1 MEYLVSCISSLKK
14 WVNEM
19 KKIPIFSRVFGILA
33 ALPAV
38 LVLVICLSQR
48 SGAPLLLGSTEKAE
62 DCARNL
68 MERVCEGDYAGAS
81 QYLYGTPSLGSD
93 AQRENAASELIWQA
107 FLSSLNSQAAGDCYA
122 DEKGLAQDYILSG
135 LDIPDLLAKL
145 KEAAPG
151 VLNAR
156 VNAAENFAQIYDDN
170 WQYREE
176 FTQSVLEETARQV
189 TGEVS
194 PVQRKITLRF
204 AFEDGQWWVVP
215 DGQLLTAI
223 SGGIL

>member
-1 MEYLVSCISSLKK
+1 M
-14 WVNEM
+14 NRM
-19 KKIPIFSRVFGILA
+19 KKIPTSSRVFAVLGALLA
-33 ALPAV
+33 L

-48 SGAPLLLGSTEKAE
+48 GSTPLLLGSTDGPEE
-62 DCARNL
+62 CARNL
-68 MERVCEGDYAGAS
+68 MERICAGDYAGAS
-81 QYLYGTPSLGSD
+81 QFLYGTPSLGSD
-93 AQRENAASELIWQA
+93 TQRENAASELIWQA
-107 FLSSLNSQAAGDCYA
+107 FLSSLKSQPAGDCYA

-135 LDIPDLLAKL
+135 LDIPELLAKL

-151 VLNAR
+151 ILNAR
-156 VNAAENFAQIYDDN
+156 VDAAENPAEVYDEN
-170 WQYREE
+170 WQYRED

-194 PVQRKITLRF
+194 PAQRKITLRL
-204 AFEDGQWWVVP
+204 AYEDGRWWVVP